1 MAGETIDE
9 TGNKLDSLA
18 AADLLNGLVVDLA
31 EDNGQHSE

>member
-1 MAGETIDE
+1 MAGETVDE
-9 TGNKLDSLA
+9 TGDELDSLA